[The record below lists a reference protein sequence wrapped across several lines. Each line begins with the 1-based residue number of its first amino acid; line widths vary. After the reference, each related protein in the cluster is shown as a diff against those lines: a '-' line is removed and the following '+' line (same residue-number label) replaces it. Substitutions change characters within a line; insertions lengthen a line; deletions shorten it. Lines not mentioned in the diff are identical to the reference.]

1 MISGGYYGVISPEGA
16 ASILGRYKDEADK
29 AIHFPKDCHSLA
41 IAQRIYANQLKDI
54 GIVDEIIWEKYDGEQ
69 GSESFNAF
77 PILGARIRDFI
88 ARSLQQLL
96 SLNEDGLVANRYE
109 KFRGMGVYEILSE
122 EERIARVHSAVEKV
136 GNKSKKE
143 IAKTATAVAS
153 KIIQFISQTSM
164 NGEFSR

>member
-1 MISGGYYGVISPEGA
+1 
-16 ASILGRYKDEADK
+16 
-29 AIHFPKDCHSLA
+29 
-41 IAQRIYANQLKDI
+41 
-54 GIVDEIIWEKYDGEQ
+54 
-69 GSESFNAF
+69 
-77 PILGARIRDFI
+77 
-88 ARSLQQLL
+88 
-96 SLNEDGLVANRYE
+96 
-109 KFRGMGVYEILSE
+109 MGVYEILSE